1 MKILVLGGS
10 PNKNGSTQILIESF
24 TRGAEEAG
32 HTVSVLNV
40 AHMEVHPCTGCI
52 VCGYDR
58 PCVQHD
64 DMKEL
69 RKAVME
75 SDMLVF
81 ATPLYFFDISAQ
93 LKTVIDRFC
102 AFSSRINMRNMKS
115 AFLSVAWNDDDWRT
129 MDAVRE
135 HYLTL
140 VKHLNLRDMGMVLGT
155 GCGTPSMTK
164 RSCYPQA
171 AYELGR
177 KLR

>member
-10 PNKNGSTQILIESF
+10 PNKNGSTQILIDSF

-32 HTVSVLNV
+32 HTVTVLNV
-40 AHMEVHPCTGCI
+40 AHRNVHPCTGCI
-52 VCGYDR
+52 ACGYDG
-58 PCVQHD
+58 PCVQKD
-64 DMKEL
+64 DMAQI

-81 ATPLYFFDISAQ
+81 ATPLYFFGISAQ

-115 AFLSVAWNDDDWRT
+115 AFLSVAWNDDDWT
-129 MDAVRE
+129 MAAIRE

-140 VKHLNLRDMGMVLGT
+140 VRYLNLRDMGMVLGT
-155 GCGTPSMTK
+155 GCGTPAMTR
-164 RSCYPQA
+164 RSRYPQA
-171 AYELGR
+171 AYELG
-177 KLR
+177 KELN